1 VFLAMALAFGL
12 GGREV
17 AGRML
22 SDAYDKGQEQRG
34 QVRRD
39 MELGKDR
46 GERDAQRAKDEARA
60 RTGSGN
66 GVTETRPISGSSGS
80 RRVD

>member
-1 VFLAMALAFGL
+1 MTITYAALIGGVFLAMALAFGL

-39 MELGKDR
+39 VELGKER
-46 GERDAQRAKDEARA
+46 GERDARRAKNEAQA
-60 RTGSGN
+60 RTGN
-66 GVTETRPISGSSGS
+66 GHTETQPI
-80 RRVD
+80 R